1 MAGEL
6 HLSPVYLGAL
16 FKKNTQVSFAQYLNA
31 HRISKSI
38 ELMRTTD
45 KDINDIALDCGYQNA
60 NYFFRVFKKQTK
72 MAPSEYKRMIKK
84 H

>member
-1 MAGEL
+1 
-6 HLSPVYLGAL
+6 
-16 FKKNTQVSFAQYLNA
+16 
-31 HRISKSI
+31 
-38 ELMRTTD
+38 MRTTD